1 MLRLALPHINVK
13 KHFVHVLK
21 AGNLKEAKQHAE
33 DGAVVDIHNM
43 KDRGLGDTIARATK
57 AVGLDKFA
65 QQFAEGLNIPG
76 GCGCKERQAYL
87 NKVVPYGKQNK

>member
-1 MLRLALPHINVK
+1 MLKWAPPLINVK

-21 AGNLKEAKQHAE
+21 AGNQKEEEQREE
-33 DGAVVDIHNM
+33 DGVAVDILNM

-57 AVGLDKFA
+57 ATGLDKFA
-65 QQFAEGLNIPG
+65 QQLAEGLNIPG

-87 NKVVPYGKQNK
+87 NKVIPYNNKK

>member
-1 MLRLALPHINVK
+1 
-13 KHFVHVLK
+13 
-21 AGNLKEAKQHAE
+21 
-33 DGAVVDIHNM
+33 M

-57 AVGLDKFA
+57 ATGLDKFV

-87 NKVVPYGKQNK
+87 NKVVPYGKKNN